1 VKLRTNPL
9 FPHAL
14 ALFIIYAIILF
25 TATHWPSLSI
35 PIGPIPRPD
44 LLQHLIA
51 FGLWSALFTAV
62 GVFGRWNS
70 PQNVA
75 LSILTG
81 IAYACLDEAS
91 QAIPIIRRVFG
102 WEDMAFNVLGILIG
116 APAMLLI
123 AKALSRAPGSDRNTT
138 TETQRPQS

>member
-1 VKLRTNPL
+1 MKPRTDPL
-9 FPHAL
+9 SPHAL
-14 ALFIIYAIILF
+14 TLFVLYAIALF

-70 PQNVA
+70 PRNVA

-116 APAMLLI
+116 APVLLLV
-123 AKALSRAPGSDRNTT
+123 AKALSRKPESNRN
-138 TETQRPQS
+138 